1 MEKFK
6 SSKIADPDHH
16 IWLIQIFG
24 APVNAA
30 TSVDNPLIN
39 KKTCQYKN
47 TLLLIC
53 QPSKYIT
60 INQPVTKSTNHTT
73 VQSLKR
79 NLFHPYLGNLDTPIQ
94 QQLGSNVVLVLMDIV
109 EEAPMRHQL
118 CDQLDGGTQ
127 ADAQQADQVGVLH
140 ASHNQGLLNET
151 EIHSGMRGKGLGM
164 DDDTENSS
172 QQILHSQ
179 LF

>member
-1 MEKFK
+1 MIN
-6 SSKIADPDHH
+6 SD
-16 IWLIQIFG
+16 IWCNSQCSNQCGQSTDKQKDLSIQKHTFTNL
-24 APVNAA
+24 PTFQVHNH
-30 TSVDNPLIN
+30 
-39 KKTCQYKN
+39 
-47 TLLLIC
+47 
-53 QPSKYIT
+53 QPA
-60 INQPVTKSTNHTT
+60 KSTNHTT